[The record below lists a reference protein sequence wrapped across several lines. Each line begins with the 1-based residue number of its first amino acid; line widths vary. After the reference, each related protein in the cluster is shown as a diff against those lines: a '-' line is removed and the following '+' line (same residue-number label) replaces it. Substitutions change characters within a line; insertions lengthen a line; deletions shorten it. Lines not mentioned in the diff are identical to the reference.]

1 MTYTRL
7 STLKTRMN
15 IHIVAGLE
23 SVFCLFVCLFFVSI
37 SNVKSLSTFSRLL
50 IMLSSDLTISDMTFV
65 IIITVIILF
74 LFDYTE

>member
-1 MTYTRL
+1 
-7 STLKTRMN
+7 MN

-65 IIITVIILF
+65 IIIIVIILF